1 MSQYIFFYSL
11 YYQFYTV
18 VFSVLPIMV
27 ELLIQLLM
35 ELTDFCKL
43 MASNI
48 NINKEQNTSSV
59 ITEVYEPLDKQS
71 AILLVVLMDILKS
84 TEHVCVSLLYCKSRY
99 TVRKITATQKPGL
112 LHSDRREKVSLI
124 ASNLSFLSIS
134 NL

>member
-1 MSQYIFFYSL
+1 MYVFYNPL
-11 YYQFYTV
+11 HYHFHMV

-27 ELLIQLLM
+27 ELLIELLT

-59 ITEVYEPLDKQS
+59 IIEVYEHLDKQS
-71 AILLVVLMDILKS
+71 DILLVVLMDILKS
-84 TEHVCVSLLYCKSRY
+84 TERVPSLLYCKSGY
-99 TVRKITATQKPGL
+99 TVCKITASQKPGL
-112 LHSDRREKVSLI
+112 LHSDTREKVSLI
-124 ASNLSFLSIS
+124 ASNLSFLSIA